1 MTTITIN
8 SMGFVKGSDMAVYLR
23 SGAKQSTLRLL
34 TLQVVNIQYLLEF
47 VRLCLYMDWPTD
59 SLYSQHC
66 TCLLD
71 NDDDDDYLFFKCG
84 ELCPD

>member
-23 SGAKQSTLRLL
+23 SGAKQSTLGLL

-47 VRLCLYMDWPTD
+47 VRLCLYL
-59 SLYSQHC
+59 SVFL
-66 TCLLD
+66 CLPIWTGPQTVCIV
-71 NDDDDDYLFFKCG
+71 NIAPVC
-84 ELCPD
+84 